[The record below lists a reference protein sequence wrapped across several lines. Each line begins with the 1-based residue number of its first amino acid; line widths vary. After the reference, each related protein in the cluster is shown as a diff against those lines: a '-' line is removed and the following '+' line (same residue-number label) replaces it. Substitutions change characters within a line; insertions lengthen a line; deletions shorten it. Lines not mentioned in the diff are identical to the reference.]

1 MQAGLYD
8 SKNNLIKTW
17 EELEKYGLKV
27 DKKTRYGHNEEVLA
41 KNELHGKL
49 VLPNTIKKISAGAFL
64 GCKWIKE
71 IVIPSSV
78 KFIGEMAFMDSDL
91 EKIQFS
97 EGLKEICNNAFSFS
111 KLKGDIYLP
120 FSLEKIEKDVFA
132 FCRALEKI
140 YIPND
145 VINANKHIL
154 LQKDL
159 TAEIIPNESSLDILI
174 ESGMNFKE
182 INKKYMDYQL
192 NR

>member
-1 MQAGLYD
+1 MEPGLYD

-27 DKKTRYGHNEEVLA
+27 DGEVSYGHNEKVLA
-41 KNELHGKL
+41 NNELHGKF
-49 VLPNTIKKISAGAFL
+49 VLPDTIEEISAEAFL

-78 KFIGEMAFMDSDL
+78 KVIGEMAFMDSNL
-91 EKIQFS
+91 GKVQFS
-97 EGLKEICNNAFSFS
+97 EGLEEICNNAFSFS
-111 KLKGDIYLP
+111 NLKGDIYLP

-132 FCRALEKI
+132 FCRFLKKI
-140 YIPND
+140 YIPNN

-154 LQKDL
+154 LQRDL

-174 ESGMNFKE
+174 KSGMNFKE
-182 INKKYMDYQL
+182 INKKYIDYQL